1 VFRPQKG
8 RSNVFAKENVVDN
21 DTRAPGRTNLLL
33 RQVVVPG
40 WAYVALLVLSVVV
53 TAQLVVD
60 HPHLALLA
68 FVAYV
73 VFITAALVRQRR
85 TRRRSA
91 RAAEELHAAPDMR
104 AALTVV
110 WRQMRTQPV
119 WLLIVI
125 ALAVVDVV
133 LGWLGLPS
141 I

>member
-1 VFRPQKG
+1 M
-8 RSNVFAKENVVDN
+8 DN
-21 DTRAPGRTNLLL
+21 DTRAPGRTNFLL

-60 HPHLALLA
+60 HPHLAPLA

-91 RAAEELHAAPDMR
+91 RAEELHAAPDMR